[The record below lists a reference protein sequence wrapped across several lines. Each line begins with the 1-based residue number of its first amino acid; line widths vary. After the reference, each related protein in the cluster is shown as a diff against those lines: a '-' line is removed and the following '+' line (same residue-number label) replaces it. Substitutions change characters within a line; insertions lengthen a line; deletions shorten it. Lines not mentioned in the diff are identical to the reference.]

1 MKETK
6 TCCFFGHRKITETVQ
21 LRARLY
27 KIIEGLIIYNNTEI
41 FLFGSKSDF
50 DKLCLSVVTELKDKY
65 PHIKRIYVRA
75 EYPYIDEDYKAY
87 LLQNYEDTY
96 FPKCAIH
103 AGKAVYIERNCEMID
118 KSNFCVIYYEESY
131 TPQKRKNN
139 HRNFTNSQ
147 PTSGTKTAYEYARKK
162 NKIIIQTADF

>member
-1 MKETK
+1 MGTDKA
-6 TCCFFGHRKITETVQ
+6 CCFFGHRKINETPELIERITKEIEFLITENEVSVF
-21 LRARLY
+21 Y
-27 KIIEGLIIYNNTEI
+27 
-41 FLFGSKSDF
+41 FGSKSRF
-50 DKLCLSVVTELKDKY
+50 DDLCHKVTTELKEKY
-65 PHIKRIYVRA
+65 PHIKRVYVRSA
-75 EYPYIDEDYKAY
+75 FQLIPDWYENS
-87 LLQNYEDTY
+87 LLEHYEDTY